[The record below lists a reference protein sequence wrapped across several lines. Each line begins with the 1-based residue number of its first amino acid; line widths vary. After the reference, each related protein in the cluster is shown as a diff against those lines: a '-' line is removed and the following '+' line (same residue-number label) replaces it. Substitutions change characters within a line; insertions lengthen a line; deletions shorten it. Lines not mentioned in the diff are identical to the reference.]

1 MGSVWRKAWLAVLMM
16 LWLAAPAAAWGP
28 QGHKVVALI
37 ARAHLQPAVR
47 AQVEAL
53 LAADADPLI
62 AHDIAAES
70 IWADVYRS
78 ASKAHERATGKW
90 HFMNL
95 DLRRPNLAWACYHFP
110 KLAPAQP
117 ASAGPADDC
126 VMHKIE
132 QFERELRDSATR
144 PQERLLALKF
154 LLHLVGDLHQPLHVG
169 DDHDRGGNELS
180 VRLPD
185 GELRNLH
192 AAWDSYFV
200 ERLDR
205 DAARLA
211 ARLDAQITPEQRR
224 LWQRGNPQ
232 DWAWESWR
240 IARDEVYAR
249 LPAPSGDIYQ
259 LDAAY
264 EANAERVAAMQ
275 LQKAGLR
282 LALLLNRALHPAS

>member
-1 MGSVWRKAWLAVLMM
+1 M
-16 LWLAAPAAAWGP
+16 
-28 QGHKVVALI
+28 
-37 ARAHLQPAVR
+37 
-47 AQVEAL
+47 QVQAL
-53 LAADADPLI
+53 LAADEDPLT
-62 AHDIAAES
+62 AHDFAAAS
-70 IWADVYRS
+70 IWADIYRS
-78 ASKAHERATGKW
+78 SSPEAAYATGKW

-95 DLRRPNLAWACYHFP
+95 DLHRPNLAWACYHFP
-110 KLAPAQP
+110 RLAPAQP

-126 VMHKIE
+126 VMHKVE
-132 QFERELRDSATR
+132 QFERELHDSATS

-169 DDHDRGGNELS
+169 DDHDRGGNELN

-185 GELRNLH
+185 GELCNLH

-205 DAARLA
+205 NAAHLA
-211 ARLDAQITPEQRR
+211 ARLDARITPAQRQ
-224 LWQRGNPQ
+224 LWQRGKPQ

-249 LPAPSGDIYQ
+249 LPAASGGVYR
-259 LDAAY
+259 LDQDY

-282 LALLLNRALHPAS
+282 LAGLLNRALQPIAPAT

>member
-1 MGSVWRKAWLAVLMM
+1 MASGWHKAWLAAAMM
-16 LWLAAPAAAWGP
+16 FWLAPPAAAWGP

-37 ARAHLQPAVR
+37 AQAHLEPAVR
-47 AQVEAL
+47 AQVQAL
-53 LAADADPLI
+53 LAADEDPLT
-62 AHDIAAES
+62 AHDIAAAS

-78 ASKAHERATGKW
+78 SSTAAERATGKW

-95 DLRRPNLAWACYHFP
+95 DLHRPNLAWACYHFP
-110 KLAPAQP
+110 RLAPAQA
-117 ASAGPADDC
+117 ASAGPANDC

-132 QFERELRDSATR
+132 QFERELRDPSTK

-200 ERLDR
+200 EGLDQ
-205 DAARLA
+205 DPIRLA

-224 LWQRGNPQ
+224 LWQHGSPQ
-232 DWAWESWR
+232 EWAWESWR
-240 IARDEVYAR
+240 VARDEVYAR
-249 LPAPSGDIYQ
+249 LPAASGGSYQ
-259 LDAAY
+259 LDADY
-264 EANAERVAAMQ
+264 EANAKRVAAVQ

-282 LALLLNRALHPAS
+282 LAWLVNLALQSAP

>member
-1 MGSVWRKAWLAVLMM
+1 MASRWHKTWLATAM
-16 LWLAAPAAAWGP
+16 LFWLAAPAAAWGP
-28 QGHKVVALI
+28 EGHKVVALI
-37 ARAHLQPAVR
+37 AQAHLQPAVR

-53 LAADADPLI
+53 LAADADPLT

-78 ASKAHERATGKW
+78 ASTAHERATGKW

-132 QFERELRDSATR
+132 QFERELLDSATR

-205 DAARLA
+205 DAVRLA
-211 ARLDAQITPEQRR
+211 ARLDAQITLEQRR
-224 LWQRGNPQ
+224 LWQRGSPQ

-240 IARDEVYAR
+240 IAKDEVYAR
-249 LPAPSGDIYQ
+249 LPAASGDIYQ
-259 LDAAY
+259 LNAAY

-282 LALLLNRALHPAS
+282 LALLLNRALLPAL